1 MAWFFV
7 VFLHCFTQ
15 KLGIIAGSVL
25 SAPLGGAKSRHNHL
39 FNNLRPM
46 KIVINSLLVIAAVGL
61 VYLLIESIRKP
72 INFKETRELREEFV
86 REKLT
91 QAADL
96 QKMYK
101 SLTGKYA
108 DSFDSLEYILMTD
121 TFLVDQVLGDKY
133 DTTQTVTSAKVPIP
147 AKDSL
152 KGYLRKKKIAMDVR
166 SYFND
171 LRMVPFSKNIEFTI
185 QTSEAIVEGTDSM
198 MTSTFMV
205 GTPIR
210 SYLSEFDSVS
220 HVIYDPDYNPNFIRK
235 VGDLYKPSTN
245 GNW

>member
-1 MAWFFV
+1 
-7 VFLHCFTQ
+7 
-15 KLGIIAGSVL
+15 
-25 SAPLGGAKSRHNHL
+25 
-39 FNNLRPM
+39 M
-46 KIVINSLLVIAAVGL
+46 KIVINSLLVLAAVGL

-72 INFKETRELREEFV
+72 INFKETREMREEFV

-101 SLTGKYA
+101 SLKGKYA
-108 DSFDSLEYILMTD
+108 DSFDSLEIVLTTD
-121 TFLVDQVLGDKY
+121 TFLVDLVLGDKY
-133 DTTQTVTSAKVPIP
+133 DTTQTVTTAKVPIP

-152 KGYLRKKKIAMDVR
+152 RGYLKKKQIDMDIR
-166 SYFND
+166 RYFDD
-171 LRMVPFSKNIEFTI
+171 LRIVPFSKDVEFMV

-210 SYLSEFDSVS
+210 SYLSEFDSAS
-220 HVIYDPDYNPNFIRK
+220 HVIYDPEYNPNFIRK